1 MLVYQG
7 VTRIMITTFSIHWE
21 PIFAAA
27 AAFEAE
33 RHRPRVGITTW
44 YSTASPPE
52 RTVKQ
57 ETPSQQKQYTP

>member
-33 RHRPRVGITTW
+33 RHRPRVGITT
-44 YSTASPPE
+44 
-52 RTVKQ
+52 
-57 ETPSQQKQYTP
+57 